1 MKSILIFVLLFSY
14 LTLLG
19 QNKKE
24 IKTQFKQVSSIEDA
38 LKLQEKQPD
47 WDVEIYEVNSND
59 STFEKS
65 LRDLQIGETLK
76 IKEPTKI
83 IYYKAIE
90 ENTALEFRVSYIFFD
105 GNRLEVTQ
113 IDSLRDLVIKQL
125 SNGVPFSELHKKYN
139 MDRNPSNGDLGWF
152 KEGDMVSEFENA
164 VRDHK
169 VDEVFKIDIPE
180 NQWYYV
186 TLKTF
191 ENKKTRT
198 LTTIKLEVSTE

>member
-83 IYYKAIE
+83 IYYKAF
-90 ENTALEFRVSYIFFD
+90 LC
-105 GNRLEVTQ
+105 
-113 IDSLRDLVIKQL
+113 
-125 SNGVPFSELHKKYN
+125 
-139 MDRNPSNGDLGWF
+139 
-152 KEGDMVSEFENA
+152 
-164 VRDHK
+164 
-169 VDEVFKIDIPE
+169 
-180 NQWYYV
+180 
-186 TLKTF
+186 LKP
-191 ENKKTRT
+191 
-198 LTTIKLEVSTE
+198 KL